1 MHGSPTVFP
10 PQNLIPAAK
19 LMTPNRVNG
28 EVSKGQSTSQANTSA
43 VIAEA
48 LRAMRNRSPEESL
61 GLNGE
66 SGLMTSSLIAFAGI
80 FLILL
85 ALTLV
90 PYLLDKSFSSPPKQP
105 NPTPANGTEVIVPS
119 PATTAESPSSN
130 PATAAKNP
138 PDTSKGPS
146 KKKDFPDHLGENG
159 VKNAN
164 PKVNPLDKK
173 EDDILKDFK

>member
-1 MHGSPTVFP
+1 
-10 PQNLIPAAK
+10 
-19 LMTPNRVNG
+19 MTPNRVNG
-28 EVSKGQSTSQANTSA
+28 EVPKGQSATQPSTGA
-43 VIAEA
+43 VIADA
-48 LRAMRNRSPEESL
+48 LRTMRNRSPEESL

-66 SGLMTSSLIAFAGI
+66 SGLMTSSLIAFGGI

-105 NPTPANGTEVIVPS
+105 NPTPADGTEVIVPS

-130 PATAAKNP
+130 PGAVAKNP
-138 PDTSKGPS
+138 SDTSKSPS

-164 PKVNPLDKK
+164 PKTNPLDKK
-173 EDDILKDFK
+173 DDDLLKDIK